1 MKGLNSMCS
10 NLNEALM
17 EDIIEITQKYT
28 CMVLNKVITMPEN
41 HFDANNAI
49 IRIAKEFEEKYP
61 YETSWDGELDYIE
74 EIEKYAEK
82 RLSEEFGE

>member
-1 MKGLNSMCS
+1 
-10 NLNEALM
+10 
-17 EDIIEITQKYT
+17 
-28 CMVLNKVITMPEN
+28 MPEN

-74 EIEKYAEK
+74 EIEKYSEK
-82 RLSEEFGE
+82 RLMEKFGENE

>member
-17 EDIIEITQKYT
+17 ENIIEITQKYT
-28 CMVLNKVITMPEN
+28 CMVLNKVIAMPED
-41 HFDANNAI
+41 HFDANNVI
-49 IRIAKEFEEKYP
+49 IRIAKDFEKKYP
-61 YETSWDGELDYIE
+61 YETSWNGELDYIE

-82 RLSEEFGE
+82 KLIEEFGN